1 MTEAYDWDGDW
12 SAIVSISERESLEKE
27 LQRELCSTHILYG
40 IEAAAIGRRWR
51 RDDVLF
57 LLPDG
62 RFAQVHLT
70 RRRETNPRWPD
81 TQIYASFEAWK
92 SVPVEDR

>member
-1 MTEAYDWDGDW
+1 MTKAYEWDGDW
-12 SAIVSISERESLEKE
+12 SAIVCMSERESLEKE
-27 LQRELCSTHILYG
+27 LQRELCSSHILYG

-57 LLPDG
+57 LLRDG
-62 RFAQVHLT
+62 RLAQVHLT
-70 RRRETNPRWPD
+70 WRQETNPVWPD
-81 TQIYASFEAWK
+81 TQIYASFEEWK